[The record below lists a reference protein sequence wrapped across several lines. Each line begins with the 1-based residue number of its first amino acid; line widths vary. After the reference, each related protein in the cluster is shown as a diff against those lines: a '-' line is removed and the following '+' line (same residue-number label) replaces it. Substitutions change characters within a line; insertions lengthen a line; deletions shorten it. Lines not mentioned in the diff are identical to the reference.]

1 MRASN
6 AKSLKSGKRV
16 GDNKRSGPRREE
28 ANPHNA
34 KNPHHG
40 GASKAGHRKKSDR
53 RRARLSV
60 NDVQVPRKLINVKA
74 LRFCLRTVDVIAV
87 ILLIGLTIGFYSGYV
102 GTNGKAIIAP
112 VAASILGAFLFLVC
126 LFGLKAHEFAA
137 RETYKGH
144 MLTIIQ
150 ASLIALGLWLTI
162 ALILK
167 PVTFKPNIL
176 AASGLWAGAALMIL
190 HTIYYGFA
198 RRLHHKSALTP
209 TIVMLGATESARRL
223 IEENAR
229 SKELNIIAIFDER
242 LARAPHNIH
251 GVPIIGKIEDLLSW
265 DKLPYIDRI
274 VVTLPAGAMDRK
286 YQLAGRMKRL
296 PNRLA
301 FVSDEFENFNHVQQ
315 RLTDIAAVSIRD
327 LGGKTKPTYQIVLK
341 RVTDVIVSLIAL
353 TLGAPFLLIVA
364 LLIKMDSPGPVLFKQ
379 PRHGFNN
386 RVFEVFKFRSLRV
399 EDEDKKAAKQVVAG
413 DNRVTKVGRI
423 IRKTSIDE
431 LPQLINVLRG
441 DMTLVGPRPHAI
453 GMRTGNVESYKLVDD
468 YAHRHRMKPGM
479 TGWAQI
485 NGSRGPLHNA
495 ADVKRRVELDIEY
508 IERSSFFFDWMI
520 MFKTLPCLL
529 GDSENI
535 R

>member
-1 MRASN
+1 
-6 AKSLKSGKRV
+6 
-16 GDNKRSGPRREE
+16 
-28 ANPHNA
+28 
-34 KNPHHG
+34 
-40 GASKAGHRKKSDR
+40 
-53 RRARLSV
+53 
-60 NDVQVPRKLINVKA
+60 
-74 LRFCLRTVDVIAV
+74 
-87 ILLIGLTIGFYSGYV
+87 
-102 GTNGKAIIAP
+102 
-112 VAASILGAFLFLVC
+112 
-126 LFGLKAHEFAA
+126 
-137 RETYKGH
+137 
-144 MLTIIQ
+144 
-150 ASLIALGLWLTI
+150 
-162 ALILK
+162 
-167 PVTFKPNIL
+167 
-176 AASGLWAGAALMIL
+176 
-190 HTIYYGFA
+190 
-198 RRLHHKSALTP
+198 
-209 TIVMLGATESARRL
+209 MLGATESARRL

-251 GVPIIGKIEDLLSW
+251 GVPVIGKLNDLLSW
-265 DKLPYIDRI
+265 ESLPYIDRI
-274 VVTLPAGAMDRK
+274 VVTLPGKAMERK
-286 YQLAGRMKRL
+286 RQFAERMKRL

-301 FVSDEFENFNHVQQ
+301 FVSDEFENFNHVKQ
-315 RLTDIAAVSIRD
+315 RLTDIAAISLRD
-327 LGGKTKPTYQIVLK
+327 LGGKTKPTYQVVLK
-341 RVTDVIVSLIAL
+341 RVTDIVVSSIAL
-353 TLGAPFLLIVA
+353 TLGAPFLLLIA

-413 DNRVTKVGRI
+413 DNRVTKIGRI

-453 GMRTGNVESYKLVDD
+453 GMRTGDVESYKLVDD

-485 NGSRGPLHNA
+485 NGSRGPLHSA

-520 MFKTLPCLL
+520 MLKTLPCLL

>member
-1 MRASN
+1 MPASN
-6 AKSLKSGKRV
+6 EQNYHGGNRFE
-16 GDNKRSGPRREE
+16 DDKRSGSRRD
-28 ANPHNA
+28 N
-34 KNPHHG
+34 K
-40 GASKAGHRKKSDR
+40 ASQSRGDQVNSGQRKKSDR
-53 RRARLSV
+53 RRVRLTV
-60 NDVQVPRKLINVKA
+60 NDVQAPRKLINLKA
-74 LRFCLRTVDVIAV
+74 MRFCLRTIDVIV
-87 ILLIGLTIGFYSGYV
+87 VTLLIGVTIGIMSGYV
-102 GTNGKAIIAP
+102 GTNGKPIAAP
-112 VAASILGAFLFLVC
+112 VAASMLGALLFLVS
-126 LFGLKAHEFAA
+126 LFSLKAHEFAA
-137 RETYKGH
+137 RETFKDH
-144 MLTIIQ
+144 IFTIVQ
-150 ASLIALGLWLTI
+150 ASLIALGLWLTT

-167 PVTFKPNIL
+167 PVTFRPDTLATAGTL
-176 AASGLWAGAALMIL
+176 AAGALMIM

-198 RRLHHKSALTP
+198 RRLHRKAALTP

-229 SKELNIIAIFDER
+229 SKDLNIIAIFDER
-242 LARAPHNIH
+242 LARAPLNIH
-251 GVPIIGKIEDLLSW
+251 GVPVIGKLEDLLSW
-265 DKLPYIDRI
+265 GSLPYIDRI
-274 VVTLPAGAMDRK
+274 VVTLPGKAMERK
-286 YQLAGRMKRL
+286 RQFAQRMRRL

-315 RLTDIAAVSIRD
+315 RLTDITAISLRD
-327 LGGKTKPTYQIVLK
+327 LGGKTKATYQIVLK
-341 RVTDVIVSLIAL
+341 RLTDITVSLIAL
-353 TLGAPFLLIVA
+353 TLGAPILLLVG
-364 LLIKMDSPGPVLFKQ
+364 LMIKMDSPGPMLFKQ

-399 EDEDKKAAKQVVAG
+399 EDEDKKAAKQVTAG
-413 DNRVTKVGRI
+413 DSRVTKIGRI

-453 GMRTGNVESYKLVDD
+453 GMRTGDIESYKLVDD

-520 MFKTLPCLL
+520 MIKTLPCLL